1 MLTYAYLIKAKAKA
15 TEAKNL
21 FCWFSAKSDSRAERE
36 ILNIL
41 EDNGIAV
48 GRGADYQLPAR
59 TNWFVVDDLP
69 EESTLND
76 TWCDRYELAE
86 DQRTWQPKAAG
97 TVDATIPSDVK
108 TTVEVAT
115 ADENVSL
122 ENRTP
127 AVRFAVHLISDKYQT
142 HVSKDQHMAASEMSL
157 DEGNIY
163 LQSLLVAK
171 NDAPETA
178 KLSLNAEWK
187 MIQAVKDIFTPDE
200 EHEPRLIAAFMSDW
214 VNTDAGDRNQLVE
227 DWRSGKLQLL
237 KAETTSGAD
246 VTTGQDLTVFD
257 GTQFDENSLAEDVVV
272 GGEVGTEEQSQQ
284 SEQPN
289 LIVVATLPFRQRV
302 LAQFIGDGEY
312 LYHVDA
318 GQKNEI
324 VRLEMDTDDAY
335 VQNLLLAAE
344 NVEAFKKAIE
354 HDIHK
359 VVNAVKKVF
368 PVDGKKPELATVI
381 QFLTVWFKTDYIDR
395 GILAREWAAGNR
407 ISNVQRTDSGTN
419 ADGGYVTDRGENAY
433 HTLDTLDLE
442 IACALLPMDFNH
454 LEIPGSIHRRSKEIV
469 ANKEQP
475 WKSWSSILRNQPG
488 VLSVNRAAIFN
499 LVRIAPENIHLTPVA
514 HLEFVNQ
521 TMTAEFNS
529 ATELMPLP
537 AAQPE
542 TETHTAE
549 EHRLP
554 RWAEAGEQQLADE
567 DEAEMQNLPKW
578 ANAAGSQPQV
588 ESLGGGVFSI
598 EGLMGNQQAPALSV
612 VDQVRQ
618 RAVEDKLHHA
628 NTEEATS
635 DVQMEKTDNNEIKAN
650 PEVSQSE
657 TAVLPVKSA
666 DATGD
671 ASAFLNNEP
680 VHHIETDPLNA
691 FYTHLMVDMET
702 MGNSPHA
709 PIVSIGAV
717 FFDPS
722 TGNTG
727 AEFYQVVSLESSMSF
742 GMKPDA
748 STIQWWLKQSSE
760 ARSAILVDEAM
771 GLLKTL
777 ELLADYIAENAANG
791 SHAVQL
797 WGNGCSFDNVI
808 LRRAYALTD
817 TPFAVPFWNDRDVR
831 TMVELG
837 KSVGINPRYDIP
849 FEGDMHNALS
859 DARHQVKYVSAI
871 WQRLTAN

>member
-48 GRGADYQLPAR
+48 GRGADYQLPVR

-69 EESTLND
+69 EESTLDD

-86 DQRTWQPKAAG
+86 DQQTWQLKQKP
-97 TVDATIPSDVK
+97 DN
-108 TTVEVAT
+108 
-115 ADENVSL
+115 ENQ
-122 ENRTP
+122 E
-127 AVRFAVHLISDKYQT
+127 
-142 HVSKDQHMAASEMSL
+142 ASSQQKPETSSA
-157 DEGNIY
+157 NVPT
-163 LQSLLVAK
+163 S
-171 NDAPETA
+171 DAPA
-178 KLSLNAEWK
+178 LLRPISRLRLS
-187 MIQAVKDIFTPDE
+187 Q
-200 EHEPRLIAAFMSDW
+200 RLIAHLLNDGEEKEISEARHVEIGQMEQDDNDLYIQNLLLAVANVPAAKELSAHVEW
-214 VNTDAGDRNQLVE
+214 NLANTIKE
-227 DWRSGKLQLL
+227 
-237 KAETTSGAD
+237 
-246 VTTGQDLTVFD
+246 VFD
-257 GTQFDENSLAEDVVV
+257 REQVYTVASFEEFITEWITEPKMRTQTVQEWINDKKARIV
-272 GGEVGTEEQSQQ
+272 GDKPTVPPVTPE
-284 SEQPN
+284 
-289 LIVVATLPFRQRV
+289 LITVATLPLRQRL
-302 LAQFIGDGEY
+302 LAQFISEEY
-312 LYHVDA
+312 AYHIDTEQKKNIQELELDVD
-318 GQKNEI
+318 NS
-324 VRLEMDTDDAY
+324 Y

-344 NVEAFKKAIE
+344 NVEPFRKAPEI
-354 HDIHK
+354 DIWK
-359 VVNAVKKVF
+359 IVSALKTIF
-368 PVDGKKPELATVI
+368 PVDGKRVELSTVI
-381 QFLTVWFKTDYIDR
+381 QFFKAWFNTEHIDR
-395 GILAREWAAGNR
+395 GLLVKEWCKGNR
-407 ISNVQRTDSGTN
+407 VSQIQRSDSGTN
-419 ADGGYVTDRGENAY
+419 AGGGNKTDRNPELV
-433 HTLDTLDLE
+433 HTLETLDID
-442 IACALLPMDFNH
+442 IALATLPMDFNIYD
-454 LEIPGSIHRRSKEIV
+454 IPGGVFRRAKEIIAKNESPFKEWSV
-469 ANKEQP
+469 ALRKRAG
-475 WKSWSSILRNQPG
+475 ILDY
-488 VLSVNRAAIFN
+488 SRAAIFALIRRAEENAHHFPELLSRYINKN
-499 LVRIAPENIHLTPVA
+499 LTETDHQHPTEETLAAAGHVPEKSWENEINEKV
-514 HLEFVNQ
+514 
-521 TMTAEFNS
+521 TAEQN
-529 ATELMPLP
+529 AVVQ
-537 AAQPE
+537 QPE
-542 TETHTAE
+542 I
-549 EHRLP
+549 
-554 RWAEAGEQQLADE
+554 
-567 DEAEMQNLPKW
+567 
-578 ANAAGSQPQV
+578 ANMGN
-588 ESLGGGVFSI
+588 GVFSI
-598 EGLMGNQQAPALSV
+598 DGLMGNQQAPALSA

-635 DVQMEKTDNNEIKAN
+635 DVQMEETDNNEVKAN
-650 PEVSQSE
+650 PEMSQSE

-671 ASAFLNNEP
+671 ASASLNNEP
-680 VHHIETDPLNA
+680 VHHINTAPLNA

-702 MGNSPHA
+702 MGNSPDA

-727 AEFYQVVSLESSMSF
+727 AEFYRVVSLESSMSF

-771 GLLKTL
+771 GLLETL
-777 ELLADYIAENAANG
+777 ELLADFIAENAANG
-791 SHAVQL
+791 SHTVQM

>member
-41 EDNGIAV
+41 EDNNIAV
-48 GRGADYQLPAR
+48 GRGADYQLPVR

-69 EESTLND
+69 EESTLDD

-86 DQRTWQPKAAG
+86 DQQTWQLKQKPDNENLEA
-97 TVDATIPSDVK
+97 SSQQK
-108 TTVEVAT
+108 TETSSA
-115 ADENVSL
+115 NVPTS
-122 ENRTP
+122 
-127 AVRFAVHLISDKYQT
+127 
-142 HVSKDQHMAASEMSL
+142 
-157 DEGNIY
+157 
-163 LQSLLVAK
+163 
-171 NDAPETA
+171 DAPA
-178 KLSLNAEWK
+178 LLRPISRLRLS
-187 MIQAVKDIFTPDE
+187 Q
-200 EHEPRLIAAFMSDW
+200 RLIAHLLNDGEEKEISEARHVQIGQMELDDNDLYIQNLLLAVANVPAAKELSAHVEWSLANAIKEVFDREQVYTVASFEEFITEWIAEPKARTQTVQEW
-214 VNTDAGDRNQLVE
+214 VNDKKARIVGDEPTVPP
-227 DWRSGKLQLL
+227 
-237 KAETTSGAD
+237 
-246 VTTGQDLTVFD
+246 VTP
-257 GTQFDENSLAEDVVV
+257 E
-272 GGEVGTEEQSQQ
+272 
-284 SEQPN
+284 
-289 LIVVATLPFRQRV
+289 LITVATLPLRQRL
-302 LAQFIGDGEY
+302 LAQFISDEY
-312 LYHVDA
+312 AYHIDTEQKKTIQELELDVD
-318 GQKNEI
+318 NS
-324 VRLEMDTDDAY
+324 Y

-344 NVEAFKKAIE
+344 NVEPFRKAPEI
-354 HDIHK
+354 DIWK
-359 VVNAVKKVF
+359 IVSALKTIF
-368 PVDGKKPELATVI
+368 PVDGKRVDLSTVI
-381 QFLTVWFKTDYIDR
+381 QFFKAWFSTEHIER
-395 GILAREWAAGNR
+395 GLLVKEWCKGNR
-407 ISNVQRTDSGTN
+407 VSQIQRTDSGTN
-419 ADGGYVTDRGENAY
+419 AGGGNKTDRNPELV
-433 HTLDTLDLE
+433 HTLDTLDID
-442 IACALLPMDFNH
+442 IALATLPMDFNIYD
-454 LEIPGSIHRRSKEIV
+454 IPGGVFRRAKEIIAKNESPFKEWSV
-469 ANKEQP
+469 ALRKRAG
-475 WKSWSSILRNQPG
+475 ILDY
-488 VLSVNRAAIFN
+488 SRAAIFALIRSAEENAHHFPELLSRYINKN
-499 LVRIAPENIHLTPVA
+499 LTETDHQHPTEETLAAAGHVPEKSWENEINEKV
-514 HLEFVNQ
+514 
-521 TMTAEFNS
+521 TAEQK
-529 ATELMPLP
+529 AGVE
-537 AAQPE
+537 QPE
-542 TETHTAE
+542 I
-549 EHRLP
+549 
-554 RWAEAGEQQLADE
+554 
-567 DEAEMQNLPKW
+567 
-578 ANAAGSQPQV
+578 ANMGN
-588 ESLGGGVFSI
+588 GVFSI
-598 EGLMGNQQAPALSV
+598 DGLMGNQPAAALSV

-635 DVQMEKTDNNEIKAN
+635 DVQMEETDNNEIKAN

-657 TAVLPVKSA
+657 TAVLPVKSV

-671 ASAFLNNEP
+671 TSASLNNEP
-680 VHHIETDPLNA
+680 VHHINTDPLNA

-702 MGNSPHA
+702 MGNSPDA

-771 GLLKTL
+771 GLLETL
-777 ELLADYIAENAANG
+777 ELLADFIAENAANG
-791 SHAVQL
+791 SHTVQL

>member
-48 GRGADYQLPAR
+48 GRGADYQLPVR

-69 EESTLND
+69 EESTLDD

-86 DQRTWQPKAAG
+86 DQQTWQLKQKP
-97 TVDATIPSDVK
+97 D
-108 TTVEVAT
+108 
-115 ADENVSL
+115 DENQETSSQQKPETTSTNVPTS
-122 ENRTP
+122 
-127 AVRFAVHLISDKYQT
+127 
-142 HVSKDQHMAASEMSL
+142 
-157 DEGNIY
+157 
-163 LQSLLVAK
+163 
-171 NDAPETA
+171 DAPA
-178 KLSLNAEWK
+178 LLRPISRLRLS
-187 MIQAVKDIFTPDE
+187 Q
-200 EHEPRLIAAFMSDW
+200 RLIAHLVNDTEEKEISEAQHIQIGQMELDENDLYVQNLLQAVANVPAVKELSAHVEWKLASAVKEVFNHEQVYTVASFEQFITEWIAEPETRALTVQEW
-214 VNTDAGDRNQLVE
+214 VND
-227 DWRSGKLQLL
+227 K
-237 KAETTSGAD
+237 KAR
-246 VTTGQDLTVFD
+246 
-257 GTQFDENSLAEDVVV
+257 VV
-272 GGEVGTEEQSQQ
+272 GDEKSTPPVTPE
-284 SEQPN
+284 
-289 LIVVATLPFRQRV
+289 LITVATLPLRQRL
-302 LAQFIGDGEY
+302 LAQFISEEY
-312 LYHVDA
+312 AYHIDTEQKKTIQELELDVD
-318 GQKNEI
+318 NS
-324 VRLEMDTDDAY
+324 Y

-344 NVEAFKKAIE
+344 NVEPFRKAPEI
-354 HDIHK
+354 DIWK
-359 VVNAVKKVF
+359 VVSALKTVF
-368 PVDGKKPELATVI
+368 PVDGKRVDLVTVI
-381 QFLTVWFKTDYIDR
+381 QFFKAWFNTEHIDR
-395 GILAREWAAGNR
+395 GLLIKEWCKGNR
-407 ISNVQRTDSGTN
+407 VSEIQRTDSGTN
-419 ADGGYVTDRGENAY
+419 AGGGNKTDRNPELV
-433 HTLDTLDLE
+433 HSLDTLDID
-442 IACALLPMDFNH
+442 IALATLPMDFNIYD
-454 LEIPGSIHRRSKEIV
+454 IPGGVFRRAKEIIAKNESPFKEWSV
-469 ANKEQP
+469 ALRKRAG
-475 WKSWSSILRNQPG
+475 ILDY
-488 VLSVNRAAIFN
+488 SRAAIFALIRSAEENAHHFPELLSRYINKN
-499 LVRIAPENIHLTPVA
+499 LTETDHQHPTEETLAAAGHVPEKSWENEINEKV
-514 HLEFVNQ
+514 
-521 TMTAEFNS
+521 TAEQT
-529 ATELMPLP
+529 ALAE
-537 AAQPE
+537 QPE
-542 TETHTAE
+542 I
-549 EHRLP
+549 
-554 RWAEAGEQQLADE
+554 
-567 DEAEMQNLPKW
+567 
-578 ANAAGSQPQV
+578 ANMGN
-588 ESLGGGVFSI
+588 GVFSI
-598 EGLMGNQQAPALSV
+598 DGLMGNQPAAALSV

-635 DVQMEKTDNNEIKAN
+635 DVQMEETDNNEIKAN

-671 ASAFLNNEP
+671 ASASLNNEP

-702 MGNSPHA
+702 MGNSPDA

-771 GLLKTL
+771 GLLETL
-777 ELLADYIAENAANG
+777 ELLADFIAENAANG
-791 SHAVQL
+791 SHTVQL

-837 KSVGINPRYDIP
+837 KSVGINPRFDIP

-871 WQRLTAN
+871 WQHLTKN